1 VFRRIQAWCAMSFEE
16 TPGHVFTKTG
26 VETRTVIARMAL
38 RRLRWLYAPFEVC
51 VQAFLASSPHD
62 IRELS
67 YAIDS
72 ELNPRPAGFHDGSQ
86 GEAVGFGS
94 NLRR

>member
-51 VQAFLASSPHD
+51 V
-62 IRELS
+62 
-67 YAIDS
+67 
-72 ELNPRPAGFHDGSQ
+72 
-86 GEAVGFGS
+86 
-94 NLRR
+94 